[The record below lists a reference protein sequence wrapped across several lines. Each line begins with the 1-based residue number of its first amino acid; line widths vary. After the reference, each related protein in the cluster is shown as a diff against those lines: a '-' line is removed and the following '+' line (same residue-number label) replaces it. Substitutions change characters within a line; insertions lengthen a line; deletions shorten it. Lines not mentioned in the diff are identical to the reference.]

1 MVRACAPRGRWHLGP
16 WAGVKASL
24 KATTPPHARTS
35 YYGPVTGRGA
45 LRYFLCGVLCGVV
58 VPFLGLVVG
67 KTIETSRVPKGGGSR
82 RGALWDHLLR
92 FPVRL

>member
-1 MVRACAPRGRWHLGP
+1 MINCCLTIHTHDKWTSAV
-16 WAGVKASL
+16 L
-24 KATTPPHARTS
+24 KLYS
-35 YYGPVTGRGA
+35 FYSNEA
-45 LRYFLCGVLCGVV
+45 LVQCGVV

-67 KTIETSRVPKGGGSR
+67 KTIETSRAPKGGEAR

>member
-1 MVRACAPRGRWHLGP
+1 MYS
-16 WAGVKASL
+16 ASIDL
-24 KATTPPHARTS
+24 HATCPLYQCLS
-35 YYGPVTGRGA
+35 
-45 LRYFLCGVLCGVV
+45 LEDMDRYSLCGVQCGVV